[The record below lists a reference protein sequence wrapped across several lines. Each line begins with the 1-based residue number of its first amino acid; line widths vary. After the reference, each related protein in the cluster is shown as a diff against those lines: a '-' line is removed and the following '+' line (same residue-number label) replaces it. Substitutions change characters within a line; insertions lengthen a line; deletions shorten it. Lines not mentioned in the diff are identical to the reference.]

1 MWVGMPTSSPPSPPL
16 VLPRKVR
23 KVVERWSRSAKLPHR
38 IVVRAKIV
46 ALACEGCSNAG
57 IARLLAITEQTARK
71 WRERMRHLGHVK
83 ALNDLPRSGRPSQ
96 VPVAVRC
103 EVIRLACERPDGPAH
118 GKRAKRL
125 AFEQVWTFRSLRDRV
140 AKETKV
146 SLSLSEVGRILHC
159 EGLRPHRVRMWLHS
173 SDPDFAGKVC
183 QICTLY
189 TSPPPGAIVLCVD
202 EKPGMQSLEYLY
214 PTHYARVGQEVRRE
228 FEYKRHGTS
237 TLIAAFDVRTGEVFA
252 RCRRRT
258 AKGLLAFME
267 ALAQYYPSSTIYV
280 VWDNLNIHK
289 GTRWQDFN
297 ARHGHRFHFVYTPK
311 HASWVNQIEV
321 WFSILQR
328 RVLKHASFATRDA
341 LKRAVLA
348 FVRHWNRHE
357 AHPFRWTFRGFR
369 TKVATNLAA

>member
-1 MWVGMPTSSPPSPPL
+1 MPTGLPPAPPL

-23 KVVERWSRSAKLPHR
+23 KAVERWSRSVKLPHR
-38 IVVRAKIV
+38 IVVRAKNV
-46 ALACEGCSNAG
+46 ALACGGCTNAG
-57 IARLLAITEQTARK
+57 IARLLGITEQTARK
-71 WRERMRHLGHVK
+71 WRERMRGLSDVK
-83 ALNDLPRSGRPSQ
+83 ALNDLPRSGRPSR

-103 EVIRLACERPDGPAH
+103 EVIRLACERPNSPPH
-118 GKRAKRL
+118 GKTAKRL
-125 AFEQVWTFRSLRDRV
+125 RFEQVWTFRSLRDQV

-146 SLSLSEVGRILHC
+146 CLSLSEIGRILHC

-173 SDPDFAGKVC
+173 SAPDFAVKVRR
-183 QICTLY
+183 ICALY
-189 TSPPPGAIVLCVD
+189 TSPPSDAIVLCID

-214 PTHYARVGQEVRRE
+214 PTHYSRVGQAVRRE

-258 AKGLLAFME
+258 AKGLVAFME
-267 ALAQYYPSSTIYV
+267 ALAQQYPSGTIYI
-280 VWDNLNIHK
+280 VWDNLNIHR
-289 GTRWQDFN
+289 GARWQEFN

-311 HASWVNQIEV
+311 HASWVNQIEI

-341 LKRAVLA
+341 LKAAVLA

-369 TKVATNLAA
+369 KKVADTLAA

>member
-1 MWVGMPTSSPPSPPL
+1 V
-16 VLPRKVR
+16 
-23 KVVERWSRSAKLPHR
+23 KLPHR

-46 ALACEGCSNAG
+46 ALACGGCSNAG
-57 IARLLAITEQTARK
+57 IARLLGITEETARK
-71 WRERMRHLGHVK
+71 WRERMRRMRNVR
-83 ALNDLPRSGRPSQ
+83 ALNDLPRSGRPSR
-96 VPVAVRC
+96 VPIAVRC
-103 EVIRLACERPDGPAH
+103 IVVRLACERPADPPNGQKA
-118 GKRAKRL
+118 RRL
-125 AFEQVWTFRSLRDRV
+125 PFEQIWTLRSLRARV
-140 AKETKV
+140 AKETNV

-173 SDPDFAGKVC
+173 SDPNFAAKVAV
-183 QICTLY
+183 ICALY
-189 TSPPPGAIVLCVD
+189 TSPPPGATVLCVD
-202 EKPGMQSLEYLY
+202 EKPGMQSLEYIY
-214 PTHYARVGQEVRRE
+214 PSHYGRVGQAVRRE

-237 TLIAAFDVRTGEVFA
+237 TVIAAFNVRTGQVFA

-267 ALAQYYPSSTIYV
+267 ALAEQYPNGPVYV

-289 GTRWQDFN
+289 GPRWQDFN
-297 ARHGHRFHFVYTPK
+297 ARHGDRFHFAYTPK
-311 HASWVNQIEV
+311 HASWVNQIEI

-348 FVRHWNRHE
+348 FVRYWNQRE

-369 TKVATNLAA
+369 KKVAPALAA